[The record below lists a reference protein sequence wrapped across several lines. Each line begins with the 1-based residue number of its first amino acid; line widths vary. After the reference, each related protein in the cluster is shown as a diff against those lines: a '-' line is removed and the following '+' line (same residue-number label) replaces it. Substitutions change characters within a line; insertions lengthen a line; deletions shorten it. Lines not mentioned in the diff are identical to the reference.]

1 MVPTMTRAAP
11 VLLALLCACGRS
23 ADRNSDPPEAPR
35 ASVHYEAVALELE
48 IYEPHDGTTVSR
60 PMVVAELGSPAAV
73 STEFTLRPARKQ
85 VRRLDIEMTPTRVV
99 DGSCEL
105 DVRSQVLDDPRLR
118 IAAEP
123 QIQAVPIG
131 EWVDLV
137 TLDMVAAR
145 VRCSPPPSNL
155 ARLP

>member
-1 MVPTMTRAAP
+1 MTRA
-11 VLLALLCACGRS
+11 VLVSLALLCACGRS
-23 ADRNSDPPEAPR
+23 ADRTTPPEAPR

-48 IYEPHDGTTVSR
+48 IYEPHDGTTVAR
-60 PMVVAELGSPAAV
+60 PMIVAELGSPAAV

-85 VRRLDIEMTPTRVV
+85 VRRLDIELTPTRV
-99 DGSCEL
+99 SCDLCQL

-118 IAAEP
+118 IASPAQP
-123 QIQAVPIG
+123 QAVPIG

-137 TLDMVAAR
+137 TLDMVGAR
-145 VRCSPPPSNL
+145 VRCSPPPANL